1 MSSKKCETSQL
12 EIKQIMLPR
21 IYAIIKY
28 FIFWIAFF
36 VVIRLFFELYNIRLT
51 AGLGFATILGTFG
64 HGLKLDLSMAGYV
77 TVIVAL
83 VLLCTVRAQ
92 KPIAAKIIGGIT
104 IVVIIIFSMIGICD
118 CELYRNWGFRMDST
132 VLMYL
137 KTPKEAAASTPVWLT
152 VIFLVWVAL
161 FSFLSI
167 KAYQRFVG
175 QKLRELEPAMWSV
188 MGVMLL
194 ACAVLVIPI
203 RGGFGMP
210 IRAGSVYFSD
220 QQFANHAALN
230 VQWNFCNSL
239 RYTNKQQTDNFMPQ
253 EQADSIVAE
262 MLHSDTLQYHLLNT
276 TRPNIL
282 IMLMESFTAKV
293 VGCTGGMKGVTP
305 NLDSL
310 ARTGVLFSKCYSNAD
325 RSDKGIVSILS
336 GYPAQPTTSIMKYTD
351 KAAKLPHLSHKLKNE
366 GYSASFYYGGDIGFA
381 NMNSYFIAGQYNPIV
396 SKTEFEHSDMNSKWG
411 AHDHV
416 VLGRWLND
424 ICNLDAPFFS
434 VLFTLSSHE
443 PFEVPHKSRFLDD
456 TEAGKFLN
464 TIHYTDSCIGD
475 FVRHA
480 SAQPWWQNTL
490 LILIADHGNRLPD
503 LSTLYVPER
512 FHIPMIW
519 LGGALAMSD
528 TVIDNYLSQNDIPLL
543 LCNQL
548 EVDGSDFTFSKDI
561 LAGSPSWGFYAY
573 NDGVGYVTDNEKF
586 IYDRPSKKLMITDVS
601 HVTDLHIPM
610 TWIDAVN
617 ANPDT
622 IKYINIS
629 NLPQCLSR
637 QFGTNSSF
645 TFSADTVNGNLLFE
659 IYLYRKG
666 VAFVADNEE
675 FTYVKV
681 APKPSKREI
690 NADAI
695 MQSQAFLQTLLHDFN
710 QK

>member
-1 MSSKKCETSQL
+1 M
-12 EIKQIMLPR
+12 
-21 IYAIIKY
+21 
-28 FIFWIAFF
+28 
-36 VVIRLFFELYNIRLT
+36 VIRAFFELYNIPLT
-51 AGLGFATILGTFG
+51 ADLTFGTVIGTFV

-77 TVIVAL
+77 TAIVAL

-92 KPIAAKIIGGIT
+92 KPVAAKIIGGIT
-104 IVVIIIFSMIGICD
+104 VVIIIIFSMIGICD
-118 CELYRNWGFRMDST
+118 CELYRNWGFRMDGT

-152 VIFLVWVAL
+152 AIFLVWVAL
-161 FSFLSI
+161 FAYLSI

-175 QKLRELEPAMWSV
+175 RKLRELEPAPWSA
-188 MGVMLL
+188 MGAMLL

-210 IRAGSVYFSD
+210 IRVGAVYFSD
-220 QQFANHAALN
+220 QQFANHAAIN

-239 RYTNKQQTDNFMPQ
+239 RYTKKQQIENFMPQ
-253 EQADSIVAE
+253 KQADSIVAE
-262 MLHSDTLQYHLLNT
+262 MLRTDTLQYHLLNT
-276 TRPNIL
+276 KRPNIL
-282 IMLMESFTAKV
+282 IMLMESFTAKL
-293 VGCTGGMKGVTP
+293 VGCVGGMQGVTP

-310 ARTGVLFSKCYSNAD
+310 ARTGVLFSNCYSNAD

-351 KAAKLPHLSHKLKNE
+351 KAAKLPHLSQKLNAE
-366 GYSASFYYGGDIGFA
+366 GYSSSFYYGGDIDFA

-396 SKTEFEHSDMNSKWG
+396 SKDAFQHSDMNSKWG

-416 VLGRWLND
+416 VLGRWLSD
-424 ICNLDAPFFS
+424 IGNSTAPFFS

-443 PFEVPHKSRFLDD
+443 PFEVPHKSRFLDK
-456 TEAGKFLN
+456 TEGGMFTN

-475 FVRHA
+475 FVRRA
-480 SAQPWWQNTL
+480 SAQPWWNNTL
-490 LILIADHGNRLPD
+490 LVLVADHGSRLPEH
-503 LSTLYVPER
+503 STNYALRR

-519 LGGALAMSD
+519 LGGALATTD

-548 EVDGSDFTFSKDI
+548 EVDGSDFIFSKDI

-573 NDGVGYVTDNEKF
+573 NDGIGYVTDNEKF
-586 IYDRPSKKLMITDVS
+586 IYDRPSKKLMTTDVS
-601 HVTDLHIPM
+601 HVADLHIPM

-617 ANPDT
+617 TKPDT
-622 IKYINIS
+622 VKYTNIS
-629 NLPQCLSR
+629 KLPQYLSQ
-637 QFGTNSSF
+637 QFGTNCSF
-645 TFSADTVNGNLLFE
+645 TFSADTVDGNLLFE

-666 VAFVADNEE
+666 IAFVADNED

-690 NADAI
+690 SADAI
-695 MQSQAFLQTLLHDFN
+695 M
-710 QK
+710 